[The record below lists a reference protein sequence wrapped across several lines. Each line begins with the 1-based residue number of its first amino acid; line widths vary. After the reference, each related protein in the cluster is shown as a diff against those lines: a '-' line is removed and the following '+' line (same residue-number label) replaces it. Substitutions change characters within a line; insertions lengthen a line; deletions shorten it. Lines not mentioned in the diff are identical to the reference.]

1 MIGLCGSLYAHFLGV
16 VNPDAFYLGLTFVAL
31 SMLVVGGMN
40 SLSGAVIGV
49 VVISSIIQI
58 LRWFEKGVDLG
69 GVTLALPNGT
79 QEIAIGV
86 VTVTILIFRPSGLMR
101 NEEISWRKRPQR
113 RNSEGA

>member
-1 MIGLCGSLYAHFLGV
+1 V

-86 VTVTILIFRPSGLMR
+86 VTVAILIFRPSGLMR
-101 NEEISWRKRPQR
+101 NEEIGWRKRPRR

>member
-86 VTVTILIFRPSGLMR
+86 VTVAILIFRPSGLMR